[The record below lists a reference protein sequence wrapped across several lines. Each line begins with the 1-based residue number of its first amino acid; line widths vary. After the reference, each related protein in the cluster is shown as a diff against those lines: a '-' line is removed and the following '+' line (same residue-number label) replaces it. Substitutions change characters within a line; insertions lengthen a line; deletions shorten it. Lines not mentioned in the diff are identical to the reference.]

1 MQAIIQEAAGR
12 VESGSKNPHQRFYRP
27 ELDVLR
33 FGAFFLVLVS
43 HTLPSPDGP
52 GFKLHILRAIRYT
65 GSLGVPIFFLLSA
78 YLITELLLRERE
90 FTGTVHIR
98 AFYLRRIL
106 RIWPIYFLVLLGT
119 YFYGLFSPANRIPLA
134 GIASYLLLAGNWYTL
149 LANHWLPLAALP
161 LWSIG
166 IEEQFYLIWP
176 SVVRVAGKRTIF
188 LVSVLLWITCQLV
201 LLALS
206 YRNVKISPVI
216 WLNSFTHF
224 QYFALGA
231 LISLLFR
238 DLVPKLG
245 YLKRI
250 CLALLGLLSLFIAE
264 FSFSVFDQHDVAVV
278 AKTVPGYMLVGVG
291 AVLLFVAAFGASIPA
306 AAKPFVALG
315 KISYGLYVY
324 HGICIHLS
332 IMLAEQVFQI
342 HHFRVVVAYVLGLPL
357 TIVVSMLSYRYI
369 ETPFLRLKERFT
381 LVQSR
386 TV

>member
-134 GIASYLLLAGNWYTL
+134 GIASYLCLQG
-149 LANHWLPLAALP
+149 
-161 LWSIG
+161 IG
-166 IEEQFYLIWP
+166 IRY
-176 SVVRVAGKRTIF
+176 
-188 LVSVLLWITCQLV
+188 
-201 LLALS
+201 
-206 YRNVKISPVI
+206 SPI
-216 WLNSFTHF
+216 
-224 QYFALGA
+224 
-231 LISLLFR
+231 I
-238 DLVPKLG
+238 G
-245 YLKRI
+245 YL
-250 CLALLGLLSLFIAE
+250 
-264 FSFSVFDQHDVAVV
+264 
-278 AKTVPGYMLVGVG
+278 
-291 AVLLFVAAFGASIPA
+291 
-306 AAKPFVALG
+306 
-315 KISYGLYVY
+315 
-324 HGICIHLS
+324 
-332 IMLAEQVFQI
+332 
-342 HHFRVVVAYVLGLPL
+342 
-357 TIVVSMLSYRYI
+357 
-369 ETPFLRLKERFT
+369 
-381 LVQSR
+381 
-386 TV
+386 